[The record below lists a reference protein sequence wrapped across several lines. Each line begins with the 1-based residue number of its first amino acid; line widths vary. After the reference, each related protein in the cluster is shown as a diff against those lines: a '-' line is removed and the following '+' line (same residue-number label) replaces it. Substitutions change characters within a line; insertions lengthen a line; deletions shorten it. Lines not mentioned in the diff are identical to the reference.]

1 MNWQHIALADARP
14 MPWKNGGGTTRE
26 LLAWPLGAAQWHWRI
41 SVAQVDADGPFS
53 IFEGVQR
60 WFAVL
65 DGAGVELALGQGGAV
80 HMQRLT
86 SKSEAFCFDG
96 ALPVNCTLIDGP
108 TQDFNLMVRSAYARA
123 QMQRVRGT
131 LAVSAPDGAV
141 CALWTGASG
150 AVLRDISGANSN
162 GVNSNGAYSVPAQTL
177 VWTSAAPAQGL
188 HIDSADALYMEMAP
202 CL

>member
-1 MNWQHIALADARP
+1 

-80 HMQRLT
+80 QMQRLT
-86 SKSEAFCFDG
+86 AKSEAFCFDG

-123 QMQRVRGT
+123 QMQRVQGT

-141 CALWTGASG
+141 CALWVGASG
-150 AVLRDISGANSN
+150 AVLRDTS
-162 GVNSNGAYSVPAQTL
+162 GAYSVLGQTL
-177 VWTSAAPAQGL
+177 AWTSSAPAQGL
-188 HIDSADALYMEMAP
+188 HIDSADALYMEIAA

>member
-1 MNWQHIALADARP
+1 MNWQHMALADATP
-14 MPWKNGGGTTRE
+14 LPWKNGGGTTRE
-26 LLAWPLGAAQWHWRI
+26 LLAWPPGVPDWHWRI

-53 IFEGVQR
+53 VFEGVQR

-65 DGAGVELALGQGGAV
+65 DGAGVALALGQGGAV

-123 QMQRVRGT
+123 QMQRVQGT

-141 CALWTGASG
+141 CALWVGASG
-150 AVLRDISGANSN
+150 AVLRDTNGANSK
-162 GVNSNGAYSVPAQTL
+162 GANSNGAYSVPAQTL
-177 VWTSAAPAQGL
+177 VWTSAAPMQGL

-202 CL
+202 CP

>member
-1 MNWQHIALADARP
+1 MNWQHIALADATP
-14 MPWKNGGGTTRE
+14 LPWKNGGGTTRE
-26 LLAWPLGAAQWHWRI
+26 LLAWPLGAAQWHWRM

-53 IFEGVQR
+53 VFEGVQR

-80 HMQRLT
+80 HMQRLS
-86 SKSEAFCFDG
+86 SKSEAFCFEG
-96 ALPVNCTLIDGP
+96 ALPVDCSLLDGP

-123 QMQRVRGT
+123 QMQRVQGT

-141 CALWTGASG
+141 CALWAGASG
-150 AVLRDISGANSN
+150 ALLRDTN

-188 HIDSADALYMEMAP
+188 HIDSADALYMEIVP